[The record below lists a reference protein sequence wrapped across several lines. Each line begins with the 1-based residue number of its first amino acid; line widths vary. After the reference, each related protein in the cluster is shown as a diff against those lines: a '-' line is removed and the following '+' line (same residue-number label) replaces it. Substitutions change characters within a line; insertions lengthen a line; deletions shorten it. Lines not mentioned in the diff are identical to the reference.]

1 MAETSNI
8 AQMAEKVS
16 KEIFSE
22 FFWEQVGSLDT
33 NWDCCQQ
40 EKHNK
45 TTHPTD
51 IVFRYED
58 PYEQKYININFDL
71 KSYAKGSIN
80 ATTIRTALESLA
92 MASECTQISEEW
104 QNIYQ
109 SKTMNTDIV
118 SSLFV
123 YNHPLFSAK

>member
-22 FFWEQVGSLDT
+22 FFWDKVGSIDT
-33 NWDCCQQ
+33 NWNCCQQ
-40 EKHNK
+40 KKHNK

-58 PYEQKYININFDL
+58 QKKKKYININFDL
-71 KSYAKGSIN
+71 KSYAKGSITT
-80 ATTIRTALESLA
+80 TTIRTALESLS

-118 SSLFV
+118 SSDWSSGAWF
-123 YNHPLFSAK
+123 N

>member
-22 FFWEQVGSLDT
+22 FFWDKVGSIDT
-33 NWDCCQQ
+33 NWNCCQQ
-40 EKHNK
+40 KKHNK

-58 PYEQKYININFDL
+58 PYEQKYINVNYDL

-80 ATTIRTALESLA
+80 TTTIRMEKSRRKFNYANMGNCSFP
-92 MASECTQISEEW
+92 
-104 QNIYQ
+104 
-109 SKTMNTDIV
+109 TMVGIKD
-118 SSLFV
+118 
-123 YNHPLFSAK
+123 